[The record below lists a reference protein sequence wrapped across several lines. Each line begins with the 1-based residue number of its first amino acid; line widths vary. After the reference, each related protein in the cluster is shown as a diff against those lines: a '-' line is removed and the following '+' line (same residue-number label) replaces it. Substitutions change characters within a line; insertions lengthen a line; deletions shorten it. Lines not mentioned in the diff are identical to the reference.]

1 MSTPTGGG
9 TDRPDPSS
17 DLPAGRTPS
26 GAADS
31 APAARGDVAP
41 ETVAEPFTHRVRRAV
56 LALASVLVVYYA
68 APVGEL
74 PSGVGIVFSV
84 LGLLAG
90 VGLLAWLIVRQ
101 GRRLMHS
108 APDDEAERPHRSAT
122 GPPAAARPPSVRRPS
137 RSDDPRDHS
146 SSKISTVRTIGGVNA
161 PVTTTSRRP

>member
-74 PSGVGIVFSV
+74 PSGVGIVLSV

-90 VGLLAWLIVRQ
+90 VGLLEWLIVRQ

-108 APDDEAERPHRSAT
+108 APDD
-122 GPPAAARPPSVRRPS
+122 GSV
-137 RSDDPRDHS
+137 
-146 SSKISTVRTIGGVNA
+146 
-161 PVTTTSRRP
+161 